1 MAFRRKV
8 AEEVGCFDESIQYG
22 FDEVE
27 FTERV
32 CRAGYK
38 MVLDPNVFVWHKH
51 RSTLKEFLKQNF
63 RYGRGSGVLLKR
75 KRMKDAV
82 STWSLLSLLGFITWM
97 LIVGSLT
104 FLALTTSSSIFP
116 LLLLG
121 FTIMPLLILMTVYAY
136 RALEN
141 KRYERVII
149 YPFIDVFRAFS
160 FCFGQ
165 VYQLFKK
172 PRKQTTT

>member
-1 MAFRRKV
+1 MAFRRKA
-8 AEEVGCFDESIQYG
+8 AEEVGCFDEAIQHG

-38 MVLDPNVFVWHKH
+38 MVLDPNVVVWHKH

-63 RYGRGSGVLLKR
+63 KYGRGSGVLLKR
-75 KRMKDAV
+75 KRMKDVV
-82 STWSLLSLLGFITWM
+82 STWSFLSLTGFITWL
-97 LIVGSLT
+97 LIAGSLT
-104 FLALTTSSSIFP
+104 FLSLTTSWGIFS
-116 LLLLG
+116 LLLFGLI
-121 FTIMPLLILMTVYAY
+121 IMPLLILMIAYAY
-136 RALEN
+136 RASEN
-141 KRYERVII
+141 KRYARAIV

-160 FCFGQ
+160 FCLGE

-172 PRKQTTT
+172 THKQTTT